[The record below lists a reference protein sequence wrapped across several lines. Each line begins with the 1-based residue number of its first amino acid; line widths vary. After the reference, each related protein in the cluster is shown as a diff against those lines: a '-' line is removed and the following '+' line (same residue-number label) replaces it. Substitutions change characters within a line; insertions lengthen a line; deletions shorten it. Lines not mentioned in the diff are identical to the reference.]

1 MPNAGI
7 DEAPVQKGHSNTAL
21 MPLVATLQALPL
33 AWLSHL
39 RSEASFLTH
48 LMVTTDIQTR
58 RATFGRAHAAYH
70 AVGENATVAR
80 ITVRRSV

>member
-7 DEAPVQKGHSNTAL
+7 GDAPVQKGHSNTAL
-21 MPLVATLQALPL
+21 VPVVATLQALPL
-33 AWLSHL
+33 PCLSHL

-48 LMVTTDIQTR
+48 LMVTTDIQSR

-70 AVGENATVAR
+70 AGGENATTAR